1 MFCRKCGNEIVM
13 EEKFCPFC
21 GTEVETVEEP
31 VTMNENVYENR
42 AEQNNVEM
50 ISKNANNVLGIIA
63 STGGMA
69 AGVLSIIFGFVLR
82 SASTG
87 LYELSNEYGGEAYTG
102 IQNAAA
108 QTANNVTDLA
118 EVVRDGISYLL
129 IAVGLIVIFGFMFK
143 LYKCLARKCT
153 F

>member
-87 LYELSNEYGGEAYTG
+87 LYEVSTEYGGEAYTG

-108 QTANNVTDLA
+108 QTANNVIDLA
-118 EVVRDGISYLL
+118 QVVRDGISCLL